1 MARITASIKKELYKT
16 EIHSSS
22 GNLLIADEPETVGG
36 KNQGFSPTELLAS
49 SLAACTSATLRMYA
63 DRKGWDLEEVKLE
76 INLKVNREE
85 KRTEIHRKIELI
97 GNLDQAQ
104 RDRMLA
110 IANACPVHKILSGT
124 IAIQTEL
131 KRN

>member
-1 MARITASIKKELYKT
+1 MAKITSILKKERYKT
-16 EIHSSS
+16 EIRSSS
-22 GNLLIADEPETVGG
+22 GNVLISDEPESVGG
-36 KNQGFSPTELLAS
+36 KNLGFSPTELLAS

-76 INLKVNREE
+76 VSLEVNREDN
-85 KRTEIHRKIELI
+85 KTEIHRKIELI

-131 KRN
+131 KGN

>member
-1 MARITASIKKELYKT
+1 MAKITARIQKELYKT

-22 GNLLIADEPETVGG
+22 GNVLITDEPETVGG
-36 KNQGFSPTELLAS
+36 KNLGFSPSELLAS

-63 DRKGWDLEEVKLE
+63 DRKGWDLEEVNLE
-76 INLKVNREE
+76 VSLEVNREE

-110 IANACPVHKILSGT
+110 IANSCPVHKILSGT
-124 IAIQTEL
+124 ITIQTDL

>member
-1 MARITASIKKELYKT
+1 MAKITSTLKKERYKT
-16 EIHSSS
+16 EIRSSS
-22 GNLLIADEPETVGG
+22 GNVLISDEPESVGG
-36 KNQGFSPTELLAS
+36 KNLGFSPTELLAS

-76 INLKVNREE
+76 VSLEVNREE

-97 GNLDQAQ
+97 GNLDLAQ

-124 IAIQTEL
+124 IAIHTQL
-131 KRN
+131 SI